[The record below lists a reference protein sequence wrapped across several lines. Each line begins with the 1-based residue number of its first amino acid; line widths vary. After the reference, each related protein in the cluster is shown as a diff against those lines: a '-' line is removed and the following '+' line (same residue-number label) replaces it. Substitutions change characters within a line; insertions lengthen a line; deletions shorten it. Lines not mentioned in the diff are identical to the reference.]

1 MNSRQ
6 KSKPRSVD
14 GDIEILVHAEDT
26 GTYTLK
32 VSLEALEDF
41 ASSRDISGNAMAIFM
56 AAFPDIIE
64 VADKIHAQNRR
75 PANVFVS
82 TKDLNG

>member
-6 KSKPRSVD
+6 KSKPREID
-14 GDIEILVHAEDT
+14 GDIEVLVYAEDA

-41 ASSRDISGNAMAIFM
+41 ASRRHISGGSMAIFM
-56 AAFPDIIE
+56 EAFPDIIDI
-64 VADKIHAQNRR
+64 ADKIHAQTRR
-75 PANVFVS
+75 PANVLVS